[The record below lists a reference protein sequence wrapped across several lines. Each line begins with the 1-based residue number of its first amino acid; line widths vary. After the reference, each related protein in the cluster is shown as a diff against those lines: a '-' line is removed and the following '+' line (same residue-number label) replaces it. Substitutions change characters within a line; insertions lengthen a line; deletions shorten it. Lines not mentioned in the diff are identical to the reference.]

1 MRLQRML
8 GHIPALVHPQ
18 PRSVLVVG
26 CGAGV
31 TAGSFMVHPGVEK
44 VVICEIEP
52 LIPGVVAQY
61 FEKENYNVVKDPR
74 VKIIHDDA
82 RNFVLTTKEKF
93 DIITSDPIH
102 PWVKGAAT
110 LYTKE
115 YFELCKVRLNPGG
128 LVTQWVP
135 LYESNLGAVKSEM
148 ATFFEVF
155 PDGTI
160 WSNDDEGKGYD
171 IVLLGQAGP
180 TRINV
185 DELQRRLDRDDHA
198 RVAESLREVKFR
210 SAVELLGTYAGRGPD
225 LQGWLK
231 GAEIN
236 RDRDLR
242 LQYLAG
248 MAPNLYQEETIYNLM
263 AVYRKFPENLSEVS
277 ELRTEA
283 LKKAIE
289 TRSTTK

>member
-1 MRLQRML
+1 
-8 GHIPALVHPQ
+8 
-18 PRSVLVVG
+18 
-26 CGAGV
+26 
-31 TAGSFMVHPGVEK
+31 
-44 VVICEIEP
+44 
-52 LIPGVVAQY
+52 
-61 FEKENYNVVKDPR
+61 
-74 VKIIHDDA
+74 
-82 RNFVLTTKEKF
+82 
-93 DIITSDPIH
+93 
-102 PWVKGAAT
+102 
-110 LYTKE
+110 
-115 YFELCKVRLNPGG
+115 
-128 LVTQWVP
+128 
-135 LYESNLGAVKSEM
+135 M

-180 TRINV
+180 TKINV
-185 DELQRRLDRDDHA
+185 DELQRRLDREDHA

-263 AVYRKFPENLSEVS
+263 AVHRKFPENLFEAS
-277 ELRTEA
+277 ELRMEA